1 MLKLLMKNIISP
13 ISSLYINEKFDYNS
27 PVAVT
32 HIFLKQKDNGFG
44 LLSF

>member
-1 MLKLLMKNIISP
+1 MNNIISL
-13 ISSLYINEKFDYNS
+13 ISSLYINEKFDYN
-27 PVAVT
+27 PLVPVT